1 MDPRTETPHPER
13 TCVGCRRKA
22 ARDQLVRLV
31 RVGSPEDG
39 VPRIRVDRASTAPGR
54 GAWVHPDARCL
65 DLAVSRGGLARSFR
79 GPVDAGG
86 LDEFRRQLE
95 ASDVPY
101 TQKRVEEPM
110 DIR

>member
-1 MDPRTETPHPER
+1 MDPRTATPRPER
-13 TCVGCRRKA
+13 TCVGCRKKA

-31 RVGSPEDG
+31 RGGSPEDA
-39 VPRIRVDRASTAPGR
+39 VPRIVVDERSSAPGR

-65 DLAVSRGGLARSFR
+65 DHAVSRGGLSRSFR

-86 LDEFRRQLE
+86 LGELRRRLE
-95 ASDVPY
+95 ALPAPI

>member
-1 MDPRTETPHPER
+1 MDPRTEALRPER
-13 TCVGCRRKA
+13 TCVGCREKA

-39 VPRIRVDRASTAPGR
+39 VPRIRVDERSTAPGR

-65 DLAVSRGGLARSFR
+65 ALAVTRGGLARSFR

-86 LDEFRRQLE
+86 LDELRRRLE
-95 ASDVPY
+95 ASEST